1 MSSSIKHYGRIYTP
15 DYLVKRMLDFGNY
28 RFGATQCRHVIDNS
42 CGNGAFLTEIVR
54 RYIVEFLERSNDLK
68 LLQSELETFVHGV
81 EIDRDE
87 YAKCLHNLDK
97 TAAEYGLSNVRW
109 DIINAD
115 ALTLRQFDNKMDFV
129 FGNPPYVRV
138 HNLSDNYNSVK
149 MYEFAEKGM
158 TDLFIVFFE
167 IGFNMLSE
175 QGTMVLITPSSWLSS
190 KAGGKLRNY
199 IMRKNNLSGVI
210 DLGHFQPF
218 NAATYTLI
226 SRFQPTETFDKIDYY
241 TFDSN
246 ELKEKFQTSLSLKQ
260 IDINGEFYLGSEST
274 LLQLKDIK
282 ANHKNQYVQVKNGFA
297 TLSDKVFIG
306 DFDFSEGTIDILK
319 ASTAK
324 WSKCIFPYNEQ
335 GLALSEEEFGKK
347 TSAYQYL
354 LEYRAVL
361 SVKQKDDN
369 SKWYVFGR
377 TQALKDVNK
386 DKIAVNTIIKDI
398 DSIKLTF
405 VSEGKGVYSGL
416 YILTNESFD
425 TIQQI
430 LLSEDFVSYIQSL
443 RKYKSS
449 GYYTFSSKDLEQYL
463 NYKICASHE

>member
-115 ALTLRQFDNKMDFV
+115 TLTLRQFDNKMDFV

-246 ELKEKFQTSLSLKQ
+246 ELKEAFINRIVKFMNSIYTYNENPGKYSLLSIDGQEFKGSGRSINSKNPQGNIATLNIFDASSYVCLYSEPISKKESEITSARNILTYLDLSKKIIIQACMGLLHLAQTAEKHCYYKNNNYFSYLRQYYYKFY
-260 IDINGEFYLGSEST
+260 FYL
-274 LLQLKDIK
+274 
-282 ANHKNQYVQVKNGFA
+282 
-297 TLSDKVFIG
+297 
-306 DFDFSEGTIDILK
+306 
-319 ASTAK
+319 
-324 WSKCIFPYNEQ
+324 
-335 GLALSEEEFGKK
+335 
-347 TSAYQYL
+347 
-354 LEYRAVL
+354 
-361 SVKQKDDN
+361 
-369 SKWYVFGR
+369 
-377 TQALKDVNK
+377 
-386 DKIAVNTIIKDI
+386 
-398 DSIKLTF
+398 
-405 VSEGKGVYSGL
+405 
-416 YILTNESFD
+416 
-425 TIQQI
+425 
-430 LLSEDFVSYIQSL
+430 
-443 RKYKSS
+443 
-449 GYYTFSSKDLEQYL
+449 
-463 NYKICASHE
+463 

>member
-1 MSSSIKHYGRIYTP
+1 M
-15 DYLVKRMLDFGNY
+15 
-28 RFGATQCRHVIDNS
+28 
-42 CGNGAFLTEIVR
+42 
-54 RYIVEFLERSNDLK
+54 
-68 LLQSELETFVHGV
+68 
-81 EIDRDE
+81 
-87 YAKCLHNLDK
+87 
-97 TAAEYGLSNVRW
+97 
-109 DIINAD
+109 
-115 ALTLRQFDNKMDFV
+115 
-129 FGNPPYVRV
+129 
-138 HNLSDNYNSVK
+138 
-149 MYEFAEKGM
+149 
-158 TDLFIVFFE
+158 
-167 IGFNMLSE
+167 E
-175 QGTMVLITPSSWLSS
+175 QV
-190 KAGGKLRNY
+190 Y
-199 IMRKNNLSGVI
+199 
-210 DLGHFQPF
+210 
-218 NAATYTLI
+218 
-226 SRFQPTETFDKIDYY
+226 
-241 TFDSN
+241 
-246 ELKEKFQTSLSLKQ
+246 
-260 IDINGEFYLGSEST
+260 
-274 LLQLKDIK
+274 
-282 ANHKNQYVQVKNGFA
+282 
-297 TLSDKVFIG
+297 
-306 DFDFSEGTIDILK
+306 
-319 ASTAK
+319 
-324 WSKCIFPYNEQ
+324 FPYNEQ